1 MNEEQKIVA
10 VLSVIIYLVM
20 TGVTIISP
28 ILPRYAETFID
39 DLFLVGF
46 LVGSF
51 AFARVFLGL
60 PAGIIGDRLGNKR
73 IMALGLIIISGSSL
87 FAYLAFNYY
96 ALLTARILEGAGS
109 AFFAT
114 MSTSYLAKNTS
125 IERRG
130 RYMGFYV
137 GMLLM
142 GQVSGPGIGGFVA
155 VNFGLNAPFL
165 FYALVSAVGLLI
177 LFLFIKK
184 DEPAS
189 VEEASNRNLKS
200 DLKLVFS
207 NRSFLIVNLGT
218 LAAFFA
224 RGGIIA
230 TIFPILADKNFGY
243 GPEFIGIIL
252 TLVAIASLFTMLP
265 SGIIADR
272 YGRKLPFTASM
283 ILGGISA
290 LFIPLAEDLVGL
302 VAAMFIF
309 GLSLGLSGPMAA
321 WAADLS
327 DPETMGT
334 AMGLYRTIGDTG
346 FILGPLILTGVSSL
360 VSSDCISTLPFVVC
374 YLWLVLTGLALLL
387 AKDPAGKKRVI
398 SPPI

>member
-1 MNEEQKIVA
+1 MNEEQKTVA

-130 RYMGFYV
+130 KYMGIYV

-177 LFLFIKK
+177 LFLFIRK
-184 DEPAS
+184 DEPAT

-200 DLKLVFS
+200 DLKLVLS
-207 NRSFLIVNLGT
+207 NRSFLLVNMGT
-218 LAAFFA
+218 LASFFA
-224 RGGIIA
+224 RGGIIV
-230 TIFPILADKNFGY
+230 TIFPLLVDKNFGY

-252 TLVAIASLFTMLP
+252 TVVAVASLLTMLP
-265 SGIIADR
+265 SGIIADK

-283 ILGGISA
+283 ILGGISV
-290 LFIPLAEDLVGL
+290 LFIPLAEDLAGL
-302 VAAMFIF
+302 VLAMFIF

-327 DPETMGT
+327 DPKTMGT
-334 AMGLYRTIGDTG
+334 AMGVYRTIGDAG

-360 VSSDCISTLPFVVC
+360 ISPDYISTLPFVVC

-387 AKDPAGKKRVI
+387 ARDPAGKKQVV